1 MVSGECSRYDF
12 KEHFCPG
19 NARDCCGGVEPP
31 TPPPTPEPPTPAPAP
46 VTPTPPPTPAQ
57 PKNTSNIEIDFD
69 ITQQEESMEF
79 FVRLCYD
86 HGSDCAD
93 WIDCNG
99 YLTEG
104 EQVAIVDNDAQYFK
118 LHFGTK
124 QRMWHIKNETSGT
137 WPEKAETCN
146 SFNTTC

>member
-19 NARDCCGGVEPP
+19 QARDCCSGVEPP
-31 TPPPTPEPPTPAPAP
+31 TPPPTPVPPTPSP
-46 VTPTPPPTPAQ
+46 V
-57 PKNTSNIEIDFD
+57 SNIEIQFD
-69 ITQQEESMEF
+69 ITKQMETMEF

-86 HGSDCAD
+86 HGSTCAD

-99 YLTEG
+99 FLTEG

-118 LHFGTK
+118 LHFGSR
-124 QRMWHIKNETSGT
+124 QRMWYIKNKTSGM
-137 WPEKAETCN
+137 WPATAETCN
-146 SFNTTC
+146 SFDTAC